1 MVVAL
6 QAEFIFIFFVTLLLL
21 PIYQC
26 EEVKNAKDD
35 YDKNAEKDELILV
48 QAVGTIM
55 KISIYNTDQISL
67 IPKLESVPRSL
78 KKW

>member
-55 KISIYNTDQISL
+55 KISI
-67 IPKLESVPRSL
+67 
-78 KKW
+78 